1 MKALFLKDWLVM
13 KNQYKFY
20 ILLYLFIGGVGLMSD
35 TGFINAYCMIIMS
48 TISTNLLQN
57 DENCRWL
64 PYADITPLTRK
75 QVVAEKYGMNL
86 MLIGATCLFMTFIQ
100 VFAGLIHG
108 NLAETMR
115 DMVSVFCLFVAVGTL
130 MTGISFPI
138 LFRWGTMKGKM
149 IALVVYGGV
158 AGIFAAGYVG
168 MTIHWFIGGEDINI
182 PMLAVITAVCLFVL
196 YPLSYLLAV
205 RWYRQRE
212 LA

>member
-182 PMLAVITAVCLFVL
+182 PMLAVIAAVCLFVL